1 MGFIYGR
8 PMLPKS
14 DESCIACFVTCE
26 TTIYST
32 FVDDITI
39 EVCFLLF
46 QLIVHHFPIKKRKTK
61 CGFAIIHTTNP
72 ICITI
77 NTHLCASAN
86 NIIIPN
92 IGTLTLVNIPLEFT

>member
-14 DESCIACFVTCE
+14 DESRIAYLVTCE
-26 TTIYST
+26 TIIYST

-46 QLIVHHFPIKKRKTK
+46 QLTVHHFPIKKGKT
-61 CGFAIIHTTNP
+61 
-72 ICITI
+72 
-77 NTHLCASAN
+77 
-86 NIIIPN
+86 
-92 IGTLTLVNIPLEFT
+92 